1 MKLNFIMFFSKLKVL
16 VPYVVKNPLG
26 NLEEPIKNQLF
37 DAKVDEFIR
46 KSANF

>member
-1 MKLNFIMFFSKLKVL
+1 MFFLSKLKVL

-26 NLEEPIKNQLF
+26 SLEEPIKNQLF

-46 KSANF
+46 KSPNF